1 MKPTLRLID
10 TTRAAWRLPAP
21 PDTLPA
27 DTQPAE
33 ARLCIGALILLLRHG
48 LTGCPRSAEQA
59 ADLLERIADAPGVDR
74 DMRRL
79 CAEASLRLDTQPLA
93 VLR

>member
-1 MKPTLRLID
+1 MKPLLRLID
-10 TTRAAWRLPAP
+10 TARADALPRRPGEPDAGQRESRAA
-21 PDTLPA
+21 D
-27 DTQPAE
+27 
-33 ARLCIGALILLLRHG
+33 LCIGALTLLLRHG